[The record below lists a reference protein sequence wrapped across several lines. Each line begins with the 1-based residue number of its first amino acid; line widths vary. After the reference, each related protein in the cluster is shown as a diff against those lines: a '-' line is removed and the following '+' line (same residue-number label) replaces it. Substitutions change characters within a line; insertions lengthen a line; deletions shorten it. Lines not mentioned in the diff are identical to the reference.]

1 MKETRLDNVPQ
12 SFKLPDESKMNNPGI
27 DLAIWERLRKRWARF
42 ESAGHKLKIDFHL
55 LADIDDEKN
64 ILAIDVIQNIND
76 DIFVETVQ
84 RNAGEAYKVLGINGL
99 SKERLIEVC
108 KEMMRQLHGQA
119 KHQDVDLI
127 VTMAPSSPT
136 SGETRG
142 YVEERQSHIKSSVL
156 VNYQQYYLLNALR
169 EKMIES
175 TGDGWSKVTAV
186 YRSGDLEFYF
196 EY

>member
-1 MKETRLDNVPQ
+1 MKETRLDNVPDL
-12 SFKLPDESKMNNPGI
+12 FKLPDGSEMNNPGI

-42 ESAGHKLKIDFHL
+42 EAAGHKLKIDFHL
-55 LADIDDEKN
+55 LADVDDEEN

-84 RNAGEAYKVLGINGL
+84 RSAGEAYTVLGIDGL
-99 SKERLIEVC
+99 SKEGLIEVC
-108 KEMMRQLHGQA
+108 KEMMRQLHSQA
-119 KHQDVDLI
+119 KQQDADLI
-127 VTMAPSSPT
+127 VSMAPSSPA

-156 VNYQQYYLLNALR
+156 VNYQHYYVLNALR
-169 EKMIES
+169 EKMIQS

-186 YRSGDLEFYF
+186 YHSGDLEFDF

>member
-1 MKETRLDNVPQ
+1 MKKTRLDNVPDL
-12 SFKLPDESKMNNPGI
+12 FKLPDKSKMNNPGI
-27 DLAIWERLRKRWARF
+27 DLAIWERLKKRWARF
-42 ESAGHKLKIDFHL
+42 VSAGHKLKIDFHL
-55 LADIDDEKN
+55 LADVDDEEN

-84 RNAGEAYKVLGINGL
+84 RNAGKAYSVLGINGL
-99 SKERLIEVC
+99 SKENLIEVC
-108 KEMMRQLHGQA
+108 KEMMRQLQSQA
-119 KHQDVDLI
+119 KQHDADLI
-127 VTMAPSSPT
+127 VTMTPSSPA

-142 YVEERQSHIKSSVL
+142 YMEERQSHIKSSVL

-175 TGDGWSKVTAV
+175 TGDSWSKVKAV
-186 YRSGDLEFYF
+186 YHSGDLEFYF